1 MPEASSELLEE
12 RETDMED
19 HCAECRYDGRW
30 MSNADVQAALTSL
43 ASQIGTLVRS
53 ADDGALRAQPRP
65 GTWSVIEYL
74 GHLRDLMA
82 FHRFVIERA
91 IAEDTPSIANVDPD
105 EFVAAANLRAAD
117 RDELLGQ
124 FERRVDRLTE
134 LLSTLSAAD
143 LDRPVLFEQPSPA
156 PPVRHDARL
165 VSRSAV
171 HEAVHHRGDI
181 ERLLAR

>member
-1 MPEASSELLEE
+1 
-12 RETDMED
+12 MED

-43 ASQIGTLVRS
+43 AAQIGTLVRS
-53 ADDGALRAQPRP
+53 ADDSALRVKPSP
-65 GTWSVIEYL
+65 DTWSVIEYL

-91 IAEDTPSIANVDPD
+91 VAEDTPSIANVDPD
-105 EFVAAANLRAAD
+105 EFVAAADLRAAD

-124 FERRVDRLTE
+124 FERRVGRLVE
-134 LLSTLSAAD
+134 FLGTLSAAAF
-143 LDRPVLFEQPSPA
+143 DRPVLFERPA
-156 PPVRHDARL
+156 PGPSERHDARL

-181 ERLLAR
+181 ERLLGS